1 MDLDVLGA
9 LLRAR
14 RDVVRPTDVGLP
26 DGLRRSVP
34 GLRRAEVARLA
45 GTSTSYYAALEQ
57 GSGPRPSGRT
67 LSALAQAL
75 RLGEADYTRWRD
87 LAARPAPAPGGRD
100 LHVPPGVLHL
110 LDGLA
115 ATPAQVLTDLDIVV
129 AENRLAALALGDL
142 DRADPGRAGQPAA
155 HLVVQHAV
163 VGAVELDRHSLR
175 VRGAGLRL
183 VWYVPVP
190 DTDAGDKLALLSVI
204 GLQRFTCP

>member
-1 MDLDVLGA
+1 MDLAVLGA

-14 RDVVRPTDVGLP
+14 RDLVRPADVGLP
-26 DGLRRSVP
+26 DGFRRSVP

-75 RLGEADYTRWRD
+75 RLGEADYARCRE
-87 LAARPAPAPGGRD
+87 LAARPAPAPGGAE

-115 ATPAQVLTDLDIVV
+115 ATPAQVLTDVHLVV
-129 AENRLAALALGDL
+129 AENRLATLAFGDL
-142 DRADPGRAGQPAA
+142 DRAGRTHDGQPSAR
-155 HLVVQHAV
+155 LVVRHPV
-163 VGAVELDRHSLR
+163 VGTVELDRRSLR
-175 VRGAGLRL
+175 VRGTGLRL
-183 VWYVPVP
+183 VWYPPVP
-190 DTDAGDKLALLSVI
+190 GTDAGERLALLSVI
-204 GLQRFTCP
+204 GLQELACP